1 MNHPIES
8 PQSAAQRESHAAQ
21 IMQTNNLTNAVL
33 VELQFDRLSGLTRAE
48 LARKLKVLQSTLCS
62 KLHRMEQL
70 DLIESRAAR
79 RLDPDTN
86 RKVTVYYIKGALND
100 IESQAS

>member
-8 PQSAAQRESHAAQ
+8 PQSAAQRESHTAQ
-21 IMQTNNLTNAVL
+21 IMHTSNLTNAV
-33 VELQFDRLSGLTRAE
+33 VTELQWHRLTGRTRAE
-48 LARKLKVLQSTLCS
+48 LARSLQVLQSTLCS

-79 RLDPDTN
+79 RKDEDTGRN
-86 RKVTVYYIKGALND
+86 VTVYYIKGALND